1 MPTRIAVCPGT
12 LWLYRACSFARLRLA
27 TSFAG
32 TLQSGPPTA
41 QAQTSARL
49 IAEGVEL
56 LRSDRADEAERRF
69 AEAAAL
75 APSNPDAHY
84 FLGVV
89 LERRKQLD
97 QAVAA
102 YRRAIELAPS
112 MAEAHDRLGFTLGLQ
127 GHVDQARASFA
138 RAVALNPGLFDA
150 QYHLGVTEWLRR
162 DPQGARRR
170 SRPP

>member
-1 MPTRIAVCPGT
+1 MPA
-12 LWLYRACSFARLRLA
+12 SLR
-27 TSFAG
+27 TGGGDIDRGVPQAG
-32 TLQSGPPTA
+32 TAPDQA
-41 QAQTSARL
+41 QASARL
-49 IAEGVEL
+49 IAEGVAL

-69 AEAAAL
+69 AQAAAL
-75 APSNPDAHY
+75 APSNPEAHY
-84 FLGVV
+84 FLGVA

-97 QAVAA
+97 QAVGA

-138 RAVALNPGLFDA
+138 RAVALNPALFDA

-162 DPQGARRR
+162 DPPAPWRR